1 VLTDQDISDTID
13 EVMAESQDGPFLGS
27 YHERMIR
34 KCAHAVYDKACDDCA
49 KRISTRKV
57 EADQTLPPVD
67 ADIQA
72 LRERV
77 SVCIADVA
85 CNGESVVTLTHHID
99 NLVTASAER
108 IKELEKEIEELKAD
122 MNEADEELS
131 HWGAEPSA
139 PVRIKVEGL

>member
-1 VLTDQDISDTID
+1 MSQQTEALAELKIILNEGEGFNDAPYKRLNIEALVTRLT
-13 EVMAESQDGPFLGS
+13 
-27 YHERMIR
+27 
-34 KCAHAVYDKACDDCA
+34 
-49 KRISTRKV
+49 
-57 EADQTLPPVD
+57 EAQKLPQVD

-108 IKELEKEIEELKAD
+108 IKELEKEVDKAKTY
-122 MNEADEELS
+122 NTS
-131 HWGAEPSA
+131 WNQRVSF
-139 PVRIKVEGL
+139 